1 MLWLLQD
8 NFVDSMSG
16 RMAFD
21 GITSRMAFALRNSG
35 RQLHGFSLVPG
46 EPLPELPL
54 HPSEPHFFYGS
65 TGMAQRLL
73 DLPEWAHG
81 VFLNEKSL
89 DQRSWLENRRDD
101 MLNPTFEVMTLAEL
115 EETVPAAPFFV
126 RPVVVAKAFSG
137 QVVSGGDLSGLYR
150 ARRGIVKELDP
161 NLLVAVSP
169 LQDIEAEYRCVVY
182 RHQVVT
188 ASRYRLGGKL
198 SLSAEI
204 PKDIFE
210 GANALAAGWMPHE
223 FIVMDV
229 ARVAGG
235 KVRIIEF
242 NSVHSSG
249 LYDIP
254 MERYIEA
261 VERAVRE
268 RS

>member
-8 NFVDSMSG
+8 NFVDSMRG

-35 RQLHGFSLVPG
+35 RQLHGFSLLPG

-73 DLPEWAHG
+73 GLPEWAHG

-89 DQRSWLENRRDD
+89 DQRAWLENRRAD
-101 MLNPTFEVMTLAEL
+101 MLNPTCEVMTLAEL
-115 EETVPAAPFFV
+115 EASVPEASFFV
-126 RPVVVAKAFSG
+126 RPVVVAKAFAG
-137 QVVSGGDLSGLYR
+137 QVVHGRNLAGLYR
-150 ARRGIVKELDP
+150 ARRGLVKELEPD
-161 NLLVAVSP
+161 LLVAVSP

-182 RHQVVT
+182 RHHVVT
-188 ASRYRLGGKL
+188 ASRYRLGGNL
-198 SLSAEI
+198 SLSAKI
-204 PKDIFE
+204 PEDILE

-229 ARVAGG
+229 ARVADG

-249 LYDIP
+249 LYGIP
-254 MERYIEA
+254 MGQYIEA

-268 RS
+268 RG

>member
-35 RQLHGFSLVPG
+35 RALHGFSLVPG

-54 HPSEPHFFYGS
+54 SPADPHFFYGS

-73 DLPEWAHG
+73 GEPEWAHG
-81 VFLNEKSL
+81 VFLHNDSL
-89 DQRSWLENRRDD
+89 DQRAWLANRGKD
-101 MLNPTFEVMTLAEL
+101 MLNPTCEVMTLAKL
-115 EETVPAAPFFV
+115 EANTPAAPFFV
-126 RPVVVAKAFSG
+126 RPVLVAKAFAG
-137 QVVSGGDLSGLYR
+137 QVVRGRDLSGLYR
-150 ARRGIVKELDP
+150 ARRGIMKELEPD
-161 NLLVAVSP
+161 LLVAVSP
-169 LQDIEAEYRCVVY
+169 LQDIEAEYRFVVY

-188 ASRYRLGGKL
+188 GSRYRLDGKL

-204 PKDIFE
+204 PAE
-210 GANALAAGWMPHE
+210 VLVGASALAAGWMPHE

-235 KVRIIEF
+235 KLCLIEF

-254 MERYIEA
+254 LSEYIEA

-268 RS
+268 RA